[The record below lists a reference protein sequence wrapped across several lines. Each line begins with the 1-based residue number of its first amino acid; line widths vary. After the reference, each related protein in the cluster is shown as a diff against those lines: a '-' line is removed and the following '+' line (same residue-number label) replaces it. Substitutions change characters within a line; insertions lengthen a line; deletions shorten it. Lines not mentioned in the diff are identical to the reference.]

1 MARLIDPGIARVVA
15 RRVAG
20 NDMPDTYLMRRLK
33 RDLEEAVPRSE
44 QLVAEASGIPAPP
57 SAPWAIVDRS
67 TWVDANISGM
77 VGLMGPLA
85 HKIEAARAAAGNDPA
100 MWVVRTVER
109 AIVSTEIGVLLGY
122 ISRRVLGQ
130 YDLLAVSNTDDSRRR
145 WSRRKELASGSL
157 ARPGDDGAMLYFVGP
172 NLVEAERRFGFI
184 PEDFALWV
192 AVHEMTHRF
201 QFAGVPWLRERFLS
215 LVHSYME
222 TVELDAKGLAGRL
235 GQAAKRLM
243 SGSLPPEERNPVYL
257 LASDQQKAILNEI
270 QALMSVVEGHGNY
283 VMDSVGAR
291 VIPSFRTMR
300 NAFERRREQT
310 TLIQRVLSSALGLE
324 MKMRQYEMGQHFCE
338 TVVAREG
345 EVALARLW
353 SGPEALP
360 TLVELREPELWLK
373 RVA

>member
-20 NDMPDTYLMRRLK
+20 GEIPDSYLMRRLR

-44 QLVAEASGIPAPP
+44 ALVAEASGITPP
-57 SAPWAIVDRS
+57 PPVAWEIIDRATWAE
-67 TWVDANISGM
+67 ANIAGM
-77 VGLMGPLA
+77 VNLMAPLA
-85 HKIEAARAAAGNDPA
+85 DKIEARQATASGDVATWFIRKA
-100 MWVVRTVER
+100 ER
-109 AIVSTEIGVLLGY
+109 AVVSTEVGVLLGY

-130 YDLLAVSNTDDSRRR
+130 YDLLVADSGSDARRR
-145 WSRRKELASGSL
+145 YGRRRSTST
-157 ARPGDDGAMLYFVGP
+157 DGAMLYFVGP

-201 QFAGVPWLRERFLS
+201 QFAGVPWLRDRFIG
-215 LVHSYME
+215 LVHDYME
-222 TVELDAKGLAGRL
+222 TVDLDAKGLAGRL
-235 GQAAKRLM
+235 GTAAKRLF
-243 SGSLPPEERNPVYL
+243 SGSVPPDERNPVYL
-257 LASDQQKAILNEI
+257 LAGEDQKAILNQI
-270 QALMSVVEGHGNY
+270 QALMAVVEGHGNY
-283 VMDSVGAR
+283 VMDAVGAS

-300 NAFERRREQT
+300 DAFERRRDQT
-310 TLIQRVLSSALGLE
+310 TLVQRAISNALGLE

-338 TVVAREG
+338 SVVRREG
-345 EVALARLW
+345 EAALGRLW

-360 TLVELREPELWLK
+360 SLVELKDPELWLR